1 MIIDTHAHTNF
12 KAFEND
18 REEVIKE
25 CLNNQTF
32 MVNIGTNI
40 ITSIKAIELAQKYE
54 NVWASVGLHPIHLA
68 TNLQEDEDDDP
79 TDEKDFDYQKYKEL
93 AQNPKVVAIGEMG
106 LDYYYLPQN
115 EQEKIQAQASQT
127 KLLLQELELAK
138 ELKKACILHCR
149 MAYNELLDLLWT
161 NTQLAPERAVLHCFM
176 ANLDQL
182 KQFLDL
188 GFFIG
193 YNGIIFKQ
201 IPGINFEELIKA
213 TPDERIVLETDCP
226 YLIHPSKKGQR
237 NTPMGVLDVLN
248 EIARIKQKDP
258 SQLAEIYNNNAKRL
272 FEIEF

>member
-18 REEVIKE
+18 REEIIKE
-25 CLNNQTF
+25 CLENQTF
-32 MVNIGTNI
+32 VVNIGTNI
-40 ITSIKAIELAQKYE
+40 ITSIKAIELAQSYE

-149 MAYNELLDLLWT
+149 MAYNELLDLLRA

-237 NTPMGVLDVLN
+237 NTPLGVLDVLN

-272 FEIEF
+272 FQIEF

>member
-18 REEVIKE
+18 RDEIIKE
-25 CLNNQTF
+25 CLSNQTF

-54 NVWASVGLHPIHLA
+54 NVWATVGLHPIHLA
-68 TNLQEDEDDDP
+68 TNLQEDEDEDG

-115 EQEKIQAQASQT
+115 EQEKIQAQASQA

-149 MAYNELLDLLWT
+149 MAYNELLDLLRA
-161 NTQLAPERAVLHCFM
+161 NTQLAPERAALHCFM

-258 SQLAEIYNNNAKRL
+258 NQLAEIYNNNAKRL
-272 FEIEF
+272 FQIEF

>member
-18 REEVIKE
+18 REEIIKE

-54 NVWASVGLHPIHLA
+54 NVWATVGLHPIHLA
-68 TNLQEDEDDDP
+68 TNLQEDEDEDG

-93 AQNPKVVAIGEMG
+93 AQNRKVVAIGEMG
-106 LDYYYLPQN
+106 LDYYYIPQN
-115 EQEKIQAQASQT
+115 EQEKTQAQASQT

-149 MAYNELLDLLWT
+149 MAYNELLDLLRA

-213 TPDERIVLETDCP
+213 TPNERIVLETDCP

-258 SQLAEIYNNNAKRL
+258 EELVQIYNNNAKRL
-272 FEIEF
+272 FGIEF